1 MVGDFEL
8 RLRAGRDR
16 QPMLKAGDGA
26 PHLSP
31 LANSLKAAC
40 PIGRGHLTR
49 A

>member
-1 MVGDFEL
+1 MVADFEL
-8 RLRAGRDR
+8 RLRTGRDR

-40 PIGRGHLTR
+40 PIGHGHLTG